1 MLNRTTVTQTTNPLG
16 ERLSGRLA
24 AHFSAIYA
32 AHFVFL
38 GVLLPFFSGWLAL
51 AGFSPSAIGL
61 INGIALALRL
71 IFAPAIA
78 QIADQHT
85 DKRKPLLWMTLILV
99 TAAGLTL
106 VGGHVAIIAVGAAG
120 MIFAFGLMV
129 PLMDSLVLR
138 ADRNGLVTYGPIRAV
153 GTFAFLTA
161 NVALGFY
168 FRQAGFG
175 PVALV
180 LFFAA
185 LAGVG
190 VTLILPSFTDT
201 AQPPDGDHPHRRAF
215 WADAWRLVSNPIF
228 LVALFAA
235 GLTQAAHAV
244 YYAYSVLHWPTL
256 GYSSLT
262 IGWLWSVGVM
272 AEIVLLSLAR
282 PLARRLGVARL
293 LAIGALAAGVRWAI
307 TATEPTLSVLFCL
320 QTLHALTFGAAYLGA
335 VEFVD
340 RAVPMRLVN
349 TGMVIFSTTGVGAL
363 TGVATIIAGF
373 VFEGAG
379 PAAAY
384 GLMAILGFTALGL
397 AVVLG
402 RVWHGQKLFG

>member
-1 MLNRTTVTQTTNPLG
+1 
-16 ERLSGRLA
+16 
-24 AHFSAIYA
+24 
-32 AHFVFL
+32 
-38 GVLLPFFSGWLAL
+38 
-51 AGFSPSAIGL
+51 
-61 INGIALALRL
+61 
-71 IFAPAIA
+71 
-78 QIADQHT
+78 
-85 DKRKPLLWMTLILV
+85 
-99 TAAGLTL
+99 
-106 VGGHVAIIAVGAAG
+106 
-120 MIFAFGLMV
+120 
-129 PLMDSLVLR
+129 
-138 ADRNGLVTYGPIRAV
+138 LVTYGPIRAV

-228 LVALFAA
+228 LLALFAA